1 MILSSLLCLFG
12 EYQMRND
19 SLKNIKEAIQD
30 QYSDARIIED
40 QRYSGTFLTQGN
52 EYSYSVK
59 DSVITIYFE
68 NMAVSTIKDGVI
80 SDISDKNISKPDS
93 EELDGRSDTT
103 NLLLGIAALLSIIF
117 TISNSTSIKLL
128 AKKRA
133 KNTELLE

>member
-1 MILSSLLCLFG
+1 
-12 EYQMRND
+12 MRND

-40 QRYSGTFLTQGN
+40 QRYSGTFLTQDN

-93 EELDGRSDTT
+93 DSEELHGRSDTT

>member
-1 MILSSLLCLFG
+1 MNT
-12 EYQMRND
+12 R
-19 SLKNIKEAIQD
+19 IQ
-30 QYSDARIIED
+30 SKIV
-40 QRYSGTFLTQGN
+40 L
-52 EYSYSVK
+52 
-59 DSVITIYFE
+59 ITIYFE

-80 SDISDKNISKPDS
+80 SDISDKNISKPDSDS